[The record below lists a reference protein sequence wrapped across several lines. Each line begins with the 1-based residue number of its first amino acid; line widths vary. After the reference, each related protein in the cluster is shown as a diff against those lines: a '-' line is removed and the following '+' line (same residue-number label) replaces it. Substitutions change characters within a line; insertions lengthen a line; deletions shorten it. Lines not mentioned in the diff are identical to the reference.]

1 MVILSGMTY
10 KVGPKGQVVIP
21 KPLRRELGIES
32 GDEVLFERVGEGIRV
47 WKAQAGSDLWGS
59 LPPAE
64 LDPLEILLEDKRG
77 EREREDRR
85 LQERGH

>member
-1 MVILSGMTY
+1 
-10 KVGPKGQVVIP
+10 
-21 KPLRRELGIES
+21 
-32 GDEVLFERVGEGIRV
+32 VLFERVGEGIRV